1 MRGHHGDMCS
11 RRPDGPRG
19 KELKATRDG
28 RRQKDMK
35 ARVEKNKAK
44 DNTKK

>member
-1 MRGHHGDMCS
+1 MRGHHGDMRS

-19 KELKATRDG
+19 KELKAVRDG
-28 RRQKDMK
+28 KRQKDIK
-35 ARVEKNKAK
+35 ARVENNKAK